1 MSGLYS
7 RNRGKRGER
16 EVIKLIQPVVNEV
29 YQSLGKEPPELER
42 NLMQSHKGGCDL
54 AGLDWLSLE
63 VKYQEAENM
72 TSWWD
77 QTKRQAGKERE
88 AVLFYRKN
96 HAKWKVKMFGFLV
109 AGGQRVRA
117 PVVIEVEAF
126 LAYLR
131 IRLLKEL
138 SPLNE

>member
-72 TSWWD
+72 TSWWE

-96 HAKWKVKMFGFLV
+96 HAKW
-109 AGGQRVRA
+109 RC
-117 PVVIEVEAF
+117 
-126 LAYLR
+126 
-131 IRLLKEL
+131 
-138 SPLNE
+138 SDSW

>member
-1 MSGLYS
+1 MAGTMS
-7 RNRGKRGER
+7 RNKGQRGER
-16 EVIKLIQPVVNEV
+16 EVIALLQPVLDEV
-29 YQSLGKEPPELER
+29 YASVGLESPALAR

-54 AGLDWLSLE
+54 AGLDWLAIE
-63 VKYQEAENM
+63 VKYQEAGNM
-72 TSWWD
+72 GSWWD
-77 QTKRQAGKERE
+77 QTKRQAGKDRE
-88 AVLFYRKN
+88 GVLFYRKN

-138 SPLNE
+138 SPLGG